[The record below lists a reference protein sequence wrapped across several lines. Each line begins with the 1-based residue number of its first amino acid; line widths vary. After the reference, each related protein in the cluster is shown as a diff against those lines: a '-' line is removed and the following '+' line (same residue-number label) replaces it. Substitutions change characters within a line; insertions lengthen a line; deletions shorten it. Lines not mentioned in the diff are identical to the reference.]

1 MSEVSEGTAKRILCN
16 GNEAIGHG
24 ALAAGCRFFCGY
36 PITPQNE
43 IPAFFAREL
52 PKVGGTF
59 VQTESE
65 ISSINMLLGVVSTG
79 MRGITST
86 SSPGFSLM
94 QEGMS
99 AIHAL
104 QLPAVVVDV
113 QRGGPG
119 SGSIATAQ
127 TDYSLATRSAG
138 HGGMR
143 SIVLAPS
150 SVQECHDL
158 VQLAFYLSD
167 KYRILTIVL
176 SDAIIGQGAE
186 MLEIKTHE
194 FGELPK
200 KTWALRGS
208 AEKKGLRIIMDTYM
222 PFHYGSYFK
231 TIQKKFD
238 QIEAEEARFEGRHLD
253 DSDILVASWGS
264 SARTSLEAINEARDL
279 GIKAGLFR
287 PITLYPFPRVAL
299 KEAADKAGKV
309 LVVEDNQGQMLY
321 DVEWALGGSVPVSFV
336 GIERRDLV
344 SGMGLLYPQPVLD
357 EIRRLGS

>member
-1 MSEVSEGTAKRILCN
+1 MSPKRILTT
-16 GNEAIGHG
+16 GNEAIGYG
-24 ALAAGCRFFCGY
+24 AIAAGCRFFCGY

-52 PKVGGTF
+52 PKHGGTF

-65 ISSINMLLGVVSTG
+65 ISSINMLLGVVATG
-79 MRGITST
+79 LRGITST

-104 QLPAVVVDV
+104 QLPAVVVNV

-119 SGSIATAQ
+119 SGSIASAQ
-127 TDYSLATRSAG
+127 TDYLLATKSAG
-138 HGGMR
+138 HGGIK
-143 SIVLAPS
+143 SIVLAPA

-158 VQLAFYLSD
+158 VQLAFFLSD
-167 KYRILTIVL
+167 QYRILAVVL
-176 SDAIIGQGAE
+176 SDAIIGQSAE
-186 MLEIKTHE
+186 VLEISTLE

-208 AEKKGLRIIMDTYM
+208 AEKRGVRIIMDSYM
-222 PFHYGSYFK
+222 PFNYGAYFQG
-231 TIQKKFD
+231 IRKKLE
-238 QIEAEEARFEGRHLD
+238 QIEAQEVRFEGRFLED
-253 DSDILVASWGS
+253 AELLVVSWGS
-264 SARTSLEAINEARDL
+264 TARTSLEAIQQARAQ
-279 GIKAGLFR
+279 GIRVGLFR
-287 PITLYPFPRVAL
+287 PISLYPFPKAAL
-299 KEAADKAGKV
+299 QAAAAQAKKV

-321 DVEWALGGSVPVSFV
+321 DVEWALGRAIPISFL
-336 GIERRDLV
+336 GIEKRDLT

-357 EIRRLGS
+357 EIQRLAS

>member
-1 MSEVSEGTAKRILCN
+1 MNGRRILTT
-16 GNEAIGHG
+16 GNEAIGYG

-65 ISSINMLLGVVSTG
+65 ISSINMLLGWVASG
-79 MRGITST
+79 ERGLTST

-99 AIHAL
+99 AMHAL

-127 TDYSLATRSAG
+127 TDYMLATKSAG
-138 HGGMR
+138 HGGVR
-143 SIVLAPS
+143 NLVLAPA

-158 VQLAFYLSD
+158 VQLAFYLAD
-167 KYRILTIVL
+167 QYRMLTVVL
-176 SDAIIGQGAE
+176 SDAIIGQSAE
-186 MLEIKTHE
+186 MVEIQTLH
-194 FGELPK
+194 FGEPPK
-200 KTWALRGS
+200 KTWALRGA
-208 AEKKGLRIIMDTYM
+208 AEKKGVRLILDSYM
-222 PFHYGSYFK
+222 PFNYGAYFPGLR
-231 TIQKKFD
+231 KKLE
-238 QIEAEEARFEGRHLD
+238 QIEAKEIRFEGRFLEEAEL
-253 DSDILVASWGS
+253 LVVSWGS
-264 SARTSLEAINEARDL
+264 TARTALEAILSARAQ
-279 GIKAGLFR
+279 GIKVGLFR
-287 PITLYPFPRVAL
+287 PITLFPFPKSAL
-299 KEAADKAGKV
+299 QAAAQKAKKV

-321 DVEWALGGSVPVSFV
+321 DVEWALGHSVPISFV
-336 GIERRDLV
+336 GIEKRDLT
-344 SGMGLLYPQPVLD
+344 SGMGLLYPQPVLE
-357 EIRRLGS
+357 EIQRLAA